1 MRNQGR
7 KKTEQYNRCSKKKA
21 ENNNGRG
28 NNHQETAQFS
38 FCHIKEE
45 EKNLIR
51 ERTGV
56 QYRKKTHHSEVWRK
70 QRQGNRVQ
78 RDAEMGKQN
87 RRGEKEPRAYM
98 HRCSCEHS
106 EFPP

>member
-38 FCHIKEE
+38 FRHIKEE
-45 EKNLIR
+45 EENLIR
-51 ERTGV
+51 KRSGV
-56 QYRKKTHHSEVWRK
+56 QYRTHHSEVRRK
-70 QRQGNRVQ
+70 QRQGNRGQ
-78 RDAEMGKQN
+78 RDAE
-87 RRGEKEPRAYM
+87 RGEEGTRGIYM

-106 EFPP
+106 EFPL

>member
-45 EKNLIR
+45 AGKLYGKDQVYSTGKN
-51 ERTGV
+51 T
-56 QYRKKTHHSEVWRK
+56 S
-70 QRQGNRVQ
+70 
-78 RDAEMGKQN
+78 
-87 RRGEKEPRAYM
+87 
-98 HRCSCEHS
+98 
-106 EFPP
+106 F